1 MKKYR
6 SKKIGENIIRTYD
19 NLLKLW
25 DTDFEEMDLVS
36 PYGTT
41 HIVACGDESK
51 PPLVLFH
58 GVGDDSAL
66 MWIYNAKFLSEHF
79 RIYAVDTIGGPGKS
93 VPGKLYNKEF
103 KDEDWIDSILDG
115 LGLEKAYFSGVSHG
129 GNLVQRY
136 AALRSERMIKGVAIS
151 STLSV
156 GNGGKSSSMAAMMKI
171 FMPEALF
178 PTAKNVEKLIKKLSG
193 SNYAS
198 FTENSAIMEHYSYL
212 LKGFNNMAMAYHK
225 VRQFSESEAAVICE
239 KVEFLIGLED
249 PFYKLSE
256 TANLKSE
263 LMKATYYENAGHGLN
278 HEKAKE
284 INEKILE
291 ILSK

>member
-6 SKKIGENIIRTYD
+6 SEKIGKNIIRTYD

-25 DTDFEEMDLVS
+25 NTDITEMDLVS

-41 HIVACGDESK
+41 HIIACGDECK
-51 PPLVLFH
+51 PPLILFH

-79 RIYAVDTIGGPGKS
+79 KVYAIDTIGGPGKS
-93 VPGKLYNKEF
+93 VPGKLYNKDF

-115 LGLEKAYFSGVSHG
+115 LGLEKAYFAGVSHG
-129 GNLVQRY
+129 GHLVQRY
-136 AALRSERMIKGVAIS
+136 AALRSNRIIKGIGIS
-151 STLSV
+151 SELSV
-156 GNGGKSSSMAAMMKI
+156 GSGGKGSSMAAMMKI

-193 SNYAS
+193 SNYMA
-198 FTENSAIMEHYSYL
+198 FTENNAIMEHYAYL
-212 LKGFNNMAMAYHK
+212 LKGFNNMAMGYHK
-225 VRQFSESEAAVICE
+225 VRQFSESEAEIISD

-249 PFYKLSE
+249 PFYKLGE
-256 TANLKSE
+256 AAGIKNDR
-263 LMKATYYENAGHGLN
+263 MKATYYENAGHGLN
-278 HEKAKE
+278 HEKASE

-291 ILSK
+291 IFSK

>member
-6 SKKIGENIIRTYD
+6 SEKIGKNIIRTYD
-19 NLLKLW
+19 ELLKLW
-25 DTDFEEMDLVS
+25 DTDIKEIDLIS
-36 PYGTT
+36 SYGTT
-41 HIVACGDESK
+41 HVITCTDESK

-66 MWIYNAKFLSEHF
+66 MWIYNARFLSEHF
-79 RIYAVDTIGGPGKS
+79 SIYAVDTIGGPGKS
-93 VPGKLYNKEF
+93 VPGELYNKEF
-103 KDEDWIDSILDG
+103 KDEDWIDSVLDD
-115 LGLEKAYFSGVSHG
+115 LGLEKAYFIGVSHG

-136 AALRSERMIKGVAIS
+136 AALRSDRVIKGIAIS
-151 STLSV
+151 SILSV
-156 GNGGKSSSMAAMMKI
+156 GSGGKSSSMAAMMKV

-178 PTAKNVEKLIKKLSG
+178 PTPKNVEKLIKKLSG
-193 SNYAS
+193 SNFTA
-198 FTENSAIMEHYSYL
+198 FTENSTIMEHYSYL
-212 LKGFNNMAMAYHK
+212 LKGFNNMAMAYHT
-225 VRQFSESEAAVICE
+225 VRQFSESEADIICN

-256 TANLKSE
+256 KVDFKSS

-278 HEKAKE
+278 HEKARE